1 MKEHFKKKFHVTEE
15 GAQGLV
21 RAVWASFIV
30 NVIAMFPVMILMLL
44 GQQILE
50 GTFHSQT
57 LYFAIS
63 LGICVILFIALLVEY
78 ERMYNATYKESA
90 NLRENLGKT
99 LAKLPLAFFSKRNL
113 SDLAQS
119 IMSDVEAIE
128 HAMSHAIPK
137 IYGLYLFIPIL
148 GVMLLVGNVKLGLAV
163 ILPMTLRLLIL
174 VAFKG
179 EGIKRNKKFYDQLRA
194 NAEDFQEAIEL
205 HQEIRS
211 YHLTDDVQKDLY
223 TKMDE
228 SEKIQMKTEGLA
240 VGIMALSNLFSFISL
255 GIVLYVGVDLLA
267 KGEVSLLYV
276 VGYVLA
282 AMKLKDLIDL
292 SSETALE
299 IRHITPRVENIAS
312 IQDAPLQKG
321 KDVDLRRVSI
331 DVENVHFGYGE
342 KNVLDGVNFT
352 ARQGDVTALVGPSG
366 CGKSTLL
373 RCINALEPIQGGTIK
388 LQGMDI
394 RKGSKNIT
402 TLRQKI
408 GMVFQSY
415 ELFPH
420 LTVLDNITLAPVK
433 VQKRDKAEAQKEAM
447 ELLARVGL
455 ADKAKSYPRQL
466 SGGQKQRVAIVRAL
480 CMHPEILLF
489 DEVTAALDP
498 EMVRE
503 VLDVMLD
510 LAKQGKTMLIVTHE
524 MQFAKAVADKV
535 IFIDQ
540 GKIVEEAAPD
550 KFFEHPE
557 TERAKQFL
565 NVFTFEH
572 VEHHTKQA

>member
-1 MKEHFKKKFHVTEE
+1 MIGGLTMKEHFKKKFHVTEE

-148 GVMLLVGNVKLGLAV
+148 GVMLLKGNVKLGLAV

-179 EGIKRNKKFYDQLRA
+179 EGIKSNKKFFDQLRA

-331 DVENVHFGYGE
+331 DVEDVHFGYGE

-373 RCINALEPIQGGTIK
+373 KLMSRLYDYDSGAIRIDNYDIQNVSTDSLFKKTSI
-388 LQGMDI
+388 
-394 RKGSKNIT
+394 
-402 TLRQKI
+402 
-408 GMVFQSY
+408 VFQDVM
-415 ELFPH
+415 LFN
-420 LTVLDNITLAPVK
+420 TSVMENIRIGRLDATDEEV
-433 VQKRDKAEAQKEAM
+433 KEA
-447 ELLARVGL
+447 ARMANCMDFIDEMPEGFHT
-455 ADKAKSYPRQL
+455 AIGENGQEL
-466 SGGQKQRVAIVRAL
+466 SGGQRQRLSIARAFL
-480 CMHPEILLF
+480 KDAPILILDEI
-489 DEVTAALDP
+489 TSS
-498 EMVRE
+498 
-503 VLDVMLD
+503 LDVENERIIQQSLNH
-510 LAKQGKTMLIVTHE
+510 LIQNKTVVIISHRLKSVE
-524 MQFAKAVADKV
+524 KADKIV
-535 IFIDQ
+535 VLNK
-540 GKIVEEAAPD
+540 GKVEGEGRHDELLKISPTYRNLMEKSEMAEA
-550 KFFEHPE
+550 F
-557 TERAKQFL
+557 
-565 NVFTFEH
+565 VY
-572 VEHHTKQA
+572 

>member
-57 LYFAIS
+57 LYFALS

-148 GVMLLVGNVKLGLAV
+148 GVMLLIGNVKLGLAV

-179 EGIKRNKKFYDQLRA
+179 EGIKSNKKFFDKLRA

-240 VGIMALSNLFSFISL
+240 IVVMALSNLFSFISL
-255 GIVLYVGVDLLA
+255 GIVLYVGVGLLA

-331 DVENVHFGYGE
+331 NVEDVHFGYGE

-373 RCINALEPIQGGTIK
+373 KLMSRLYDYDSGAIRIDNYDIQNVSTDSLFKKTSI
-388 LQGMDI
+388 
-394 RKGSKNIT
+394 
-402 TLRQKI
+402 
-408 GMVFQSY
+408 VFQDVM
-415 ELFPH
+415 LFN
-420 LTVLDNITLAPVK
+420 TSVMENIRIGRLDATDEEV
-433 VQKRDKAEAQKEAM
+433 KEA
-447 ELLARVGL
+447 ARMANCMDFIDEMPEGFHT
-455 ADKAKSYPRQL
+455 AIGENGQEL
-466 SGGQKQRVAIVRAL
+466 SGGQRQRLSIARAFL
-480 CMHPEILLF
+480 KDAPILILDEI
-489 DEVTAALDP
+489 TSS
-498 EMVRE
+498 
-503 VLDVMLD
+503 LDVENERIIQQSLNH
-510 LAKQGKTMLIVTHE
+510 LIQNKTVVIISHRLKSVE
-524 MQFAKAVADKV
+524 KADKIV
-535 IFIDQ
+535 VLNK
-540 GKIVEEAAPD
+540 GKVEGEGRHDELMKTSPTYRNLIEKSEMAEA
-550 KFFEHPE
+550 F
-557 TERAKQFL
+557 
-565 NVFTFEH
+565 VY
-572 VEHHTKQA
+572 

>member
-1 MKEHFKKKFHVTEE
+1 MMKEHFKKKFHVTEE

-50 GTFHSQT
+50 GTFHSKT
-57 LYFAIS
+57 LYFALS

-148 GVMLLVGNVKLGLAV
+148 GIMLLVGNVKLGLAV

-179 EGIKRNKKFYDQLRA
+179 EGIKRNKKFFDQLRA

-211 YHLTDDVQKDLY
+211 YHLTDEVQKDLDE
-223 TKMDE
+223 KMDE

-240 VGIMALSNLFSFISL
+240 IGIVALSNLFSFISL
-255 GIVLYVGVDLLA
+255 GIVLYVGVGLLA

-312 IQDAPLQKG
+312 IQHAPLQKG
-321 KDVDLRRVSI
+321 KDVELRQVSI
-331 DVENVHFGYGE
+331 DVEDVHFGYGDN
-342 KNVLDGVNFT
+342 KVLDGVNFT

-373 RCINALEPIQGGTIK
+373 KLMSRLYDYDSGAIRIDDYDIQNVSTDSLFKKTSI
-388 LQGMDI
+388 
-394 RKGSKNIT
+394 
-402 TLRQKI
+402 
-408 GMVFQSY
+408 VFQDVM
-415 ELFPH
+415 LFN
-420 LTVLDNITLAPVK
+420 TSVMENIRIGRLDATDEEV
-433 VQKRDKAEAQKEAM
+433 KEA
-447 ELLARVGL
+447 ARMANCMDFIDEMPEGFDT
-455 ADKAKSYPRQL
+455 AIGENGQEL
-466 SGGQKQRVAIVRAL
+466 SGGQRQRLSIARAFL
-480 CMHPEILLF
+480 KDAPILILDEI
-489 DEVTAALDP
+489 TSS
-498 EMVRE
+498 
-503 VLDVMLD
+503 LDVENERIIQQSLNH
-510 LAKQGKTMLIVTHE
+510 LIQNKTVVIISHRLKSVE
-524 MQFAKAVADKV
+524 KADKIV
-535 IFIDQ
+535 VLNK
-540 GKIVEEAAPD
+540 GKVEGEGRHDELMKTSPTYRNLIEKSEMAEA
-550 KFFEHPE
+550 F
-557 TERAKQFL
+557 
-565 NVFTFEH
+565 VY
-572 VEHHTKQA
+572 

>member
-57 LYFAIS
+57 LYFALS

-148 GVMLLVGNVKLGLAV
+148 GVMLLIGNIKLGLAV

-179 EGIKRNKKFYDQLRA
+179 EGIKSNKKFFDKLRA

-240 VGIMALSNLFSFISL
+240 IVVMALSNLFSFISL
-255 GIVLYVGVDLLA
+255 GIVLYVGVGLLA

-331 DVENVHFGYGE
+331 DVEDVHFGYGE

-373 RCINALEPIQGGTIK
+373 KLMSRLYDYDSGSIRIDDYDIQNVSTDSLFKKTSI
-388 LQGMDI
+388 
-394 RKGSKNIT
+394 
-402 TLRQKI
+402 
-408 GMVFQSY
+408 VFQDVM
-415 ELFPH
+415 LFN
-420 LTVLDNITLAPVK
+420 TSVMENIRIGRLDATDEEV
-433 VQKRDKAEAQKEAM
+433 KEA
-447 ELLARVGL
+447 ARMANCMDFIDEMPEGFHT
-455 ADKAKSYPRQL
+455 AIGENGQEL
-466 SGGQKQRVAIVRAL
+466 SGGQRQRLSIARAFL
-480 CMHPEILLF
+480 KDAPILILDEI
-489 DEVTAALDP
+489 TSS
-498 EMVRE
+498 
-503 VLDVMLD
+503 LDVENERIIQQSLNH
-510 LAKQGKTMLIVTHE
+510 LIQNKTVVIISHRLKSVE
-524 MQFAKAVADKV
+524 KADKIV
-535 IFIDQ
+535 VLNK
-540 GKIVEEAAPD
+540 GKVEGEGRHDELMKTSPTYRNLIEKSEMAEA
-550 KFFEHPE
+550 F
-557 TERAKQFL
+557 
-565 NVFTFEH
+565 VY
-572 VEHHTKQA
+572 

>member
-179 EGIKRNKKFYDQLRA
+179 EGIKRNKKFFDQLRA

-331 DVENVHFGYGE
+331 DVEDVHFGYGE

-352 ARQGDVTALVGPSG
+352 ARQGEVTALVGPSG

-373 RCINALEPIQGGTIK
+373 KLMSRLYDYDSGAIRIDDYDIQNVSTDSLFKKTSI
-388 LQGMDI
+388 
-394 RKGSKNIT
+394 
-402 TLRQKI
+402 
-408 GMVFQSY
+408 VFQDVM
-415 ELFPH
+415 LFN
-420 LTVLDNITLAPVK
+420 TSVMENIRIGRLDATDEEV
-433 VQKRDKAEAQKEAM
+433 KEA
-447 ELLARVGL
+447 ARMANCMDFIDEMPEGFHT
-455 ADKAKSYPRQL
+455 AIGENGQEL
-466 SGGQKQRVAIVRAL
+466 SGGQRQRLSIARAFL
-480 CMHPEILLF
+480 KDAPILILDEI
-489 DEVTAALDP
+489 TSS
-498 EMVRE
+498 
-503 VLDVMLD
+503 LDVENERIIQQSLNH
-510 LAKQGKTMLIVTHE
+510 LIQNKTVVIISHRLKSVE
-524 MQFAKAVADKV
+524 KADKIV
-535 IFIDQ
+535 VLNK
-540 GKIVEEAAPD
+540 GKVEGEGRHDELLKISPTYRNLMEKSEMAEA
-550 KFFEHPE
+550 F
-557 TERAKQFL
+557 
-565 NVFTFEH
+565 VY
-572 VEHHTKQA
+572 

>member
-15 GAQGLV
+15 GAQGLA

-57 LYFAIS
+57 LYFALS

-119 IMSDVEAIE
+119 IMSDVETIE

-148 GVMLLVGNVKLGLAV
+148 GVMLLAGNVKLGLAV

-179 EGIKRNKKFYDQLRA
+179 EGIKSNKKFFDQLRA

-255 GIVLYVGVDLLA
+255 GIVLYVGVGLLA

-299 IRHITPRVENIAS
+299 IRYITPRVENIAS

-331 DVENVHFGYGE
+331 DVEDVHFGYGDN
-342 KNVLDGVNFT
+342 NVLDGVNFT

-373 RCINALEPIQGGTIK
+373 KLMSRLYDYDSGAIRIDDYDIQNVSTDSLFKKTSI
-388 LQGMDI
+388 
-394 RKGSKNIT
+394 
-402 TLRQKI
+402 
-408 GMVFQSY
+408 VFQDVM
-415 ELFPH
+415 LFN
-420 LTVLDNITLAPVK
+420 TSVMENIRIGRLDATDEEV
-433 VQKRDKAEAQKEAM
+433 KEA
-447 ELLARVGL
+447 ARMANCMDFIDDMPEGFDT
-455 ADKAKSYPRQL
+455 AIGENGQEL
-466 SGGQKQRVAIVRAL
+466 SGGQRQRLSIARAFL
-480 CMHPEILLF
+480 KDAPILILDEI
-489 DEVTAALDP
+489 ASS
-498 EMVRE
+498 
-503 VLDVMLD
+503 LDVENERAIQQSLNH
-510 LAKQGKTMLIVTHE
+510 LIQNKTVVIISHRLKSVE
-524 MQFAKAVADKV
+524 KADKIV
-535 IFIDQ
+535 VLNK
-540 GKIVEEAAPD
+540 GKVEGEGKHDELLKTSPTYRNLIEKSEMAEA
-550 KFFEHPE
+550 F
-557 TERAKQFL
+557 
-565 NVFTFEH
+565 VY
-572 VEHHTKQA
+572 

>member
-15 GAQGLV
+15 GAQGLA

-57 LYFAIS
+57 LYFALS

-119 IMSDVEAIE
+119 IMSDVETIE

-148 GVMLLVGNVKLGLAV
+148 GVMLLAGNVKLGLAV

-179 EGIKRNKKFYDQLRA
+179 EGIKSNKKFFDQLRA

-255 GIVLYVGVDLLA
+255 GIVLYVGVGLLA

-331 DVENVHFGYGE
+331 DVEDVHFGYGE

-373 RCINALEPIQGGTIK
+373 KLMSRLYDYDSGSIRIDDYDIQNVSTDSLFKKTSI
-388 LQGMDI
+388 
-394 RKGSKNIT
+394 
-402 TLRQKI
+402 
-408 GMVFQSY
+408 VFQDVM
-415 ELFPH
+415 LFN
-420 LTVLDNITLAPVK
+420 TSVMENIRIGRLDATDEEV
-433 VQKRDKAEAQKEAM
+433 KEA
-447 ELLARVGL
+447 ARMANCMDFIDEMPEGFHT
-455 ADKAKSYPRQL
+455 AIGENGQEL
-466 SGGQKQRVAIVRAL
+466 SGGQRQRLSIARAFL
-480 CMHPEILLF
+480 KDAPILILDEI
-489 DEVTAALDP
+489 TSS
-498 EMVRE
+498 
-503 VLDVMLD
+503 LDVENERIIQQSLNH
-510 LAKQGKTMLIVTHE
+510 LIQNKTVVIISHRLKSVE
-524 MQFAKAVADKV
+524 KADKIV
-535 IFIDQ
+535 VLNK
-540 GKIVEEAAPD
+540 GKVEGEGRHDELMKTSPTYRNLMEKSEMAEA
-550 KFFEHPE
+550 F
-557 TERAKQFL
+557 
-565 NVFTFEH
+565 VY
-572 VEHHTKQA
+572 

>member
-119 IMSDVEAIE
+119 IMSDVDAIE

-179 EGIKRNKKFYDQLRA
+179 EGIKRNKKFFDQLRA

-228 SEKIQMKTEGLA
+228 SEKIQMKTEGVVISVL
-240 VGIMALSNLFSFISL
+240 ALSNLFSFISL
-255 GIVLYVGVDLLA
+255 GIVLYVGVGLLA

-299 IRHITPRVENIAS
+299 IRYITPRVGNIAS

-331 DVENVHFGYGE
+331 DVEDVHFGYGE

-373 RCINALEPIQGGTIK
+373 KLMSRLYDYDSGAIRIDDYDIQNVSTDSLFKKTSI
-388 LQGMDI
+388 
-394 RKGSKNIT
+394 
-402 TLRQKI
+402 
-408 GMVFQSY
+408 VFQDVM
-415 ELFPH
+415 LFN
-420 LTVLDNITLAPVK
+420 TSVMENIRIGRLDATDEEV
-433 VQKRDKAEAQKEAM
+433 KEA
-447 ELLARVGL
+447 ARMANCMDFIDEMPEGFHT
-455 ADKAKSYPRQL
+455 AIGENGQEL
-466 SGGQKQRVAIVRAL
+466 SGGQRQRLSIARAFL
-480 CMHPEILLF
+480 KDAPILILDEISSS
-489 DEVTAALDP
+489 
-498 EMVRE
+498 
-503 VLDVMLD
+503 LDVENERIIQQSLNH
-510 LAKQGKTMLIVTHE
+510 LIQNKTVVIISHRLKSVE
-524 MQFAKAVADKV
+524 KADKIV
-535 IFIDQ
+535 VLNK
-540 GKIVEEAAPD
+540 GKVEGEGKHDELLKTSPTYRNLMEKSEMAEA
-550 KFFEHPE
+550 F
-557 TERAKQFL
+557 
-565 NVFTFEH
+565 VY
-572 VEHHTKQA
+572 

>member
-148 GVMLLVGNVKLGLAV
+148 GIMLLVGNVNLGLAV

-179 EGIKRNKKFYDQLRA
+179 EGIKRNKKFFDQLRA

-255 GIVLYVGVDLLA
+255 GIVLYVGVGLLA

-292 SSETALE
+292 SNETALE
-299 IRHITPRVENIAS
+299 IRYITPRVENIAS
-312 IQDAPLQKG
+312 IQHAPLQKG

-331 DVENVHFGYGE
+331 DVEDVHFGYGE
-342 KNVLDGVNFT
+342 KNVLNGVNFT

-373 RCINALEPIQGGTIK
+373 KLMSRLYDYDSGAIRIDNYDIQNVSTDSLFKKTSI
-388 LQGMDI
+388 
-394 RKGSKNIT
+394 
-402 TLRQKI
+402 
-408 GMVFQSY
+408 VFQDVM
-415 ELFPH
+415 LFN
-420 LTVLDNITLAPVK
+420 TSVMENIRIGRLDATDEEV
-433 VQKRDKAEAQKEAM
+433 KEA
-447 ELLARVGL
+447 ARMANCMDFIDEMPEGFHT
-455 ADKAKSYPRQL
+455 AIGENGQEL
-466 SGGQKQRVAIVRAL
+466 SGGQRQRLSIARAFL
-480 CMHPEILLF
+480 KDAPILILDEI
-489 DEVTAALDP
+489 TSS
-498 EMVRE
+498 
-503 VLDVMLD
+503 LDVENERIIQQSLNH
-510 LAKQGKTMLIVTHE
+510 LIQNKTVVIISHRLKSVE
-524 MQFAKAVADKV
+524 KADKIV
-535 IFIDQ
+535 VLNK
-540 GKIVEEAAPD
+540 GKVEGEGRHDELLKTSPTYRNLMEKSEMAEA
-550 KFFEHPE
+550 F
-557 TERAKQFL
+557 
-565 NVFTFEH
+565 VY
-572 VEHHTKQA
+572 

>member
-15 GAQGLV
+15 GARGLV

-119 IMSDVEAIE
+119 IMSDVETIE

-179 EGIKRNKKFYDQLRA
+179 EGIKSNKKFFDQLRA

-267 KGEVSLLYV
+267 KGGVSLLYV

-292 SSETALE
+292 SSEAALE

-331 DVENVHFGYGE
+331 DVEDVTFGYGE

-373 RCINALEPIQGGTIK
+373 KLMSRLYDYDSGAIRIDDYDIQNVSTDSLFKKTSI
-388 LQGMDI
+388 
-394 RKGSKNIT
+394 
-402 TLRQKI
+402 
-408 GMVFQSY
+408 VFQDVM
-415 ELFPH
+415 LFN
-420 LTVLDNITLAPVK
+420 TSVMENIRIGRLDATDEEV
-433 VQKRDKAEAQKEAM
+433 KEA
-447 ELLARVGL
+447 ARMANCMDFIDDMPEGFDT
-455 ADKAKSYPRQL
+455 AIGENGQEL
-466 SGGQKQRVAIVRAL
+466 SGGQRQRLSIARAFL
-480 CMHPEILLF
+480 KDAPILILDEI
-489 DEVTAALDP
+489 TSS
-498 EMVRE
+498 
-503 VLDVMLD
+503 LDVENERIIQQSLNH
-510 LAKQGKTMLIVTHE
+510 LIQNKTVVIISHRLKSVE
-524 MQFAKAVADKV
+524 KADKIV
-535 IFIDQ
+535 VLNK
-540 GKIVEEAAPD
+540 GKVEGEGRHDELMKTSPTYRNLMEKSEMAEA
-550 KFFEHPE
+550 F
-557 TERAKQFL
+557 
-565 NVFTFEH
+565 VY
-572 VEHHTKQA
+572 

>member
-119 IMSDVEAIE
+119 IMSDVDAIE

-148 GVMLLVGNVKLGLAV
+148 GIMLLVGNVNLGLAV

-179 EGIKRNKKFYDQLRA
+179 EGIKRNKKFFDQLRA

-228 SEKIQMKTEGLA
+228 SEKIQMKTEGLGM
-240 VGIMALSNLFSFISL
+240 GIMALSNLFSFISL
-255 GIVLYVGVDLLA
+255 GIVLYVGVGLLA

-299 IRHITPRVENIAS
+299 IRHITPRVGNIAS

-331 DVENVHFGYGE
+331 DVEDVHFGYGE

-373 RCINALEPIQGGTIK
+373 KLMSRLYDYDSGAIRIDDYDIQNVSTDSLFKKTSI
-388 LQGMDI
+388 
-394 RKGSKNIT
+394 
-402 TLRQKI
+402 
-408 GMVFQSY
+408 VFQDVM
-415 ELFPH
+415 LFN
-420 LTVLDNITLAPVK
+420 TSVMENIRIGRLDATDEEV
-433 VQKRDKAEAQKEAM
+433 KEA
-447 ELLARVGL
+447 ARMANCMDFIDEMPEGFHT
-455 ADKAKSYPRQL
+455 AIGENGQEL
-466 SGGQKQRVAIVRAL
+466 SGGQRQRLSIARAFL
-480 CMHPEILLF
+480 KDAPILILDEI
-489 DEVTAALDP
+489 ASS
-498 EMVRE
+498 
-503 VLDVMLD
+503 LDVENERIIQQSLNH
-510 LAKQGKTMLIVTHE
+510 LIQNKTVVIISHRLKSVE
-524 MQFAKAVADKV
+524 KADKIV
-535 IFIDQ
+535 VLNK
-540 GKIVEEAAPD
+540 GKVEGEGKHDELLKTSPTYRNLMEKSEMAEA
-550 KFFEHPE
+550 F
-557 TERAKQFL
+557 
-565 NVFTFEH
+565 VY
-572 VEHHTKQA
+572 

>member
-50 GTFHSQT
+50 DTFHSQT
-57 LYFAIS
+57 LYFALS

-148 GVMLLVGNVKLGLAV
+148 GVMLLIGNVKLGLAV

-179 EGIKRNKKFYDQLRA
+179 EGIKSNKKFFDQLRA
-194 NAEDFQEAIEL
+194 NTEDFQEAIEL

-240 VGIMALSNLFSFISL
+240 IVVMALSNLFSFISL
-255 GIVLYVGVDLLA
+255 GIVLYVGVGLLA

-331 DVENVHFGYGE
+331 DVEDVHFGYGE
-342 KNVLDGVNFT
+342 KNVLEGVNFT

-373 RCINALEPIQGGTIK
+373 KLMSRLYDYDSGAIRIGDYDIQNVSTDSLFKKTSI
-388 LQGMDI
+388 
-394 RKGSKNIT
+394 
-402 TLRQKI
+402 
-408 GMVFQSY
+408 VFQDVM
-415 ELFPH
+415 LFN
-420 LTVLDNITLAPVK
+420 TSVMENIRIGRLDATDEEV
-433 VQKRDKAEAQKEAM
+433 KEA
-447 ELLARVGL
+447 ARMANCMDFIDEMPEGFHT
-455 ADKAKSYPRQL
+455 AIGENGQEL
-466 SGGQKQRVAIVRAL
+466 SGGQRQRLSIARAFL
-480 CMHPEILLF
+480 KDAPILILDEI
-489 DEVTAALDP
+489 TSS
-498 EMVRE
+498 
-503 VLDVMLD
+503 LDVENERIIQQSLNN
-510 LAKQGKTMLIVTHE
+510 LIQNKTVVIISHRLKSVE
-524 MQFAKAVADKV
+524 KADKIV
-535 IFIDQ
+535 VLNK
-540 GKIVEEAAPD
+540 GKVEGEGRHDELLKTSPTYRNLIEKSEMAEA
-550 KFFEHPE
+550 F
-557 TERAKQFL
+557 
-565 NVFTFEH
+565 VY
-572 VEHHTKQA
+572 

>member
-50 GTFHSQT
+50 GTFYSQT
-57 LYFAIS
+57 LYFALS
-63 LGICVILFIALLVEY
+63 LGICVILFVALLVEY

-179 EGIKRNKKFYDQLRA
+179 EGIKRNKKFFDQLRA

-255 GIVLYVGVDLLA
+255 GIVLYIGVGLLA

-292 SSETALE
+292 SSEAALE

-331 DVENVHFGYGE
+331 DVEDVRFGYGE

-373 RCINALEPIQGGTIK
+373 KLMSRLYDYDSGAIRIDDYDIQNVSTDSLFKKTSI
-388 LQGMDI
+388 
-394 RKGSKNIT
+394 
-402 TLRQKI
+402 
-408 GMVFQSY
+408 VFQDVM
-415 ELFPH
+415 LFN
-420 LTVLDNITLAPVK
+420 TSVMENIRIGRLDATDEEV
-433 VQKRDKAEAQKEAM
+433 KEA
-447 ELLARVGL
+447 ARMANCMDFIDEMPEGFHT
-455 ADKAKSYPRQL
+455 AIGENGQEL
-466 SGGQKQRVAIVRAL
+466 SGGQRQRLSIARAFL
-480 CMHPEILLF
+480 KDAPILILDEI
-489 DEVTAALDP
+489 TSS
-498 EMVRE
+498 
-503 VLDVMLD
+503 LDVENERIIQQSLNH
-510 LAKQGKTMLIVTHE
+510 LIQNKTVVIISHRLKSVE
-524 MQFAKAVADKV
+524 KADKIV
-535 IFIDQ
+535 VLNK
-540 GKIVEEAAPD
+540 GKVEGEGRHDELLKTSPTYRNLMEKSEMAEA
-550 KFFEHPE
+550 F
-557 TERAKQFL
+557 
-565 NVFTFEH
+565 VY
-572 VEHHTKQA
+572 

>member
-30 NVIAMFPVMILMLL
+30 NVISMFPVMILMLL

-179 EGIKRNKKFYDQLRA
+179 EGIKRNKKFFDQLRA

-255 GIVLYVGVDLLA
+255 GIVLYVGVGLLA

-292 SSETALE
+292 SSEAALE

-331 DVENVHFGYGE
+331 DVEDVHFGYGE

-373 RCINALEPIQGGTIK
+373 KLMSRLYDYDSGAIRIDNYDIQNVSTDSLFKKTSI
-388 LQGMDI
+388 
-394 RKGSKNIT
+394 
-402 TLRQKI
+402 
-408 GMVFQSY
+408 VFQDVM
-415 ELFPH
+415 LFN
-420 LTVLDNITLAPVK
+420 TSVMENIRIGRLDATDEEV
-433 VQKRDKAEAQKEAM
+433 KEA
-447 ELLARVGL
+447 ARMANCMDFIDEMPEGFNT
-455 ADKAKSYPRQL
+455 AIGENGQEL
-466 SGGQKQRVAIVRAL
+466 SGGQRQRLSIARAFL
-480 CMHPEILLF
+480 KDAPILILDEI
-489 DEVTAALDP
+489 TSS
-498 EMVRE
+498 
-503 VLDVMLD
+503 LDVENERIIQQSLNH
-510 LAKQGKTMLIVTHE
+510 LIQNKTVVIISHRLKSVE
-524 MQFAKAVADKV
+524 KADKIV
-535 IFIDQ
+535 VLNK
-540 GKIVEEAAPD
+540 GKVEGEGKHDELLKTSPTYRNLMEKSEMAEA
-550 KFFEHPE
+550 F
-557 TERAKQFL
+557 
-565 NVFTFEH
+565 VY
-572 VEHHTKQA
+572 

>member
-57 LYFAIS
+57 LYFALS

-148 GVMLLVGNVKLGLAV
+148 GIMLLVGNVKLGLAV

-179 EGIKRNKKFYDQLRA
+179 EGIKRNKKFFDQLRA

-331 DVENVHFGYGE
+331 GVEDVHFGYGE

-373 RCINALEPIQGGTIK
+373 KLMSRLYDYDSGAIRIDDYDIQNVSTDSLFKKTSI
-388 LQGMDI
+388 
-394 RKGSKNIT
+394 
-402 TLRQKI
+402 
-408 GMVFQSY
+408 VFQDVM
-415 ELFPH
+415 LFN
-420 LTVLDNITLAPVK
+420 TSVMENIRIGRLDATDEEV
-433 VQKRDKAEAQKEAM
+433 KEA
-447 ELLARVGL
+447 ARMANCMDFIDEMPEGFHT
-455 ADKAKSYPRQL
+455 AIGENGQEL
-466 SGGQKQRVAIVRAL
+466 SGGQRQRLSIARAFL
-480 CMHPEILLF
+480 KDAPILILDEI
-489 DEVTAALDP
+489 TSS
-498 EMVRE
+498 
-503 VLDVMLD
+503 LDVENERIIQQSLNH
-510 LAKQGKTMLIVTHE
+510 LIQNKTVVIISHRLKSVE
-524 MQFAKAVADKV
+524 KADKIV
-535 IFIDQ
+535 VLNK
-540 GKIVEEAAPD
+540 GKVEGEGRHDELLKTSPTYRNLMEKSEMAEA
-550 KFFEHPE
+550 F
-557 TERAKQFL
+557 
-565 NVFTFEH
+565 VY
-572 VEHHTKQA
+572 

>member
-57 LYFAIS
+57 LYFALS

-119 IMSDVEAIE
+119 IMSDVDTLE

-148 GVMLLVGNVKLGLAV
+148 GIMLLAGNVKLGLAV

-179 EGIKRNKKFYDQLRA
+179 EGIKSNKKFFDQLRA

-211 YHLTDDVQKDLY
+211 YHLTDDVQKDLDE
-223 TKMDE
+223 KMDE
-228 SEKIQMKTEGLA
+228 SEKIQMKTEGLTI
-240 VGIMALSNLFSFISL
+240 VVMALSNLFSFISL
-255 GIVLYVGVDLLA
+255 GIVLYVGVGLLA

-299 IRHITPRVENIAS
+299 IRYITPRVENIAS

-331 DVENVHFGYGE
+331 DVEDVHFGYGDN
-342 KNVLDGVNFT
+342 NVLDGVNFT

-373 RCINALEPIQGGTIK
+373 KLMSRLYDYDSGAIRIDDYDIQNVSTDSLFKKTSI
-388 LQGMDI
+388 
-394 RKGSKNIT
+394 
-402 TLRQKI
+402 
-408 GMVFQSY
+408 VFQDVM
-415 ELFPH
+415 LFN
-420 LTVLDNITLAPVK
+420 TSVMENIRIGRLDATDEEV
-433 VQKRDKAEAQKEAM
+433 KEA
-447 ELLARVGL
+447 ARMANCMDFIDEMPEGFHT
-455 ADKAKSYPRQL
+455 AIGENGQEL
-466 SGGQKQRVAIVRAL
+466 SGGQRQRLSIARAFL
-480 CMHPEILLF
+480 KDAPILILDEI
-489 DEVTAALDP
+489 TSS
-498 EMVRE
+498 
-503 VLDVMLD
+503 LDVENERIIQQSLNH
-510 LAKQGKTMLIVTHE
+510 LIQNKTVVIISHRLKSVE
-524 MQFAKAVADKV
+524 KADKIV
-535 IFIDQ
+535 VLNK
-540 GKIVEEAAPD
+540 GKVEGEGRHDELLKISPTYRNLMEKSEMAEA
-550 KFFEHPE
+550 F
-557 TERAKQFL
+557 
-565 NVFTFEH
+565 VY
-572 VEHHTKQA
+572 

>member
-21 RAVWASFIV
+21 RAMWASFIV

-179 EGIKRNKKFYDQLRA
+179 EGIKRNQKFFDQLRA

-299 IRHITPRVENIAS
+299 IRHITPRVENIVS

-321 KDVDLRRVSI
+321 KDVNLRRVSI
-331 DVENVHFGYGE
+331 DVEDVHFGYGE

-373 RCINALEPIQGGTIK
+373 KLMSRLYDYDSGAIRIDDYDIQNVSTDSLFKKTSI
-388 LQGMDI
+388 
-394 RKGSKNIT
+394 
-402 TLRQKI
+402 
-408 GMVFQSY
+408 VFQDVM
-415 ELFPH
+415 LFN
-420 LTVLDNITLAPVK
+420 TSVMENIRIGRLDATDEEV
-433 VQKRDKAEAQKEAM
+433 KEA
-447 ELLARVGL
+447 ARMANCMDFIDEMPEGFHT
-455 ADKAKSYPRQL
+455 AIGENGQEL
-466 SGGQKQRVAIVRAL
+466 SGGQRQRLSIARAFL
-480 CMHPEILLF
+480 KDAPILILDEI
-489 DEVTAALDP
+489 TSS
-498 EMVRE
+498 
-503 VLDVMLD
+503 LDVENERIIQQSLNH
-510 LAKQGKTMLIVTHE
+510 LIQNKTVVIISHRLKSVE
-524 MQFAKAVADKV
+524 KADKIV
-535 IFIDQ
+535 VLNK
-540 GKIVEEAAPD
+540 GKVEGEGRHDELLKISPTYRNLMEKSEMAEA
-550 KFFEHPE
+550 F
-557 TERAKQFL
+557 
-565 NVFTFEH
+565 VY
-572 VEHHTKQA
+572 

>member
-57 LYFAIS
+57 LYFALS

-148 GVMLLVGNVKLGLAV
+148 GVMLLEGNVKLGLAV

-179 EGIKRNKKFYDQLRA
+179 EGIKSNKKFYDQLRA

-331 DVENVHFGYGE
+331 DVEDVHFGYGE

-373 RCINALEPIQGGTIK
+373 KLMSRLYDYDSGAIRIDDYDIQNVSTDSLFKKTSI
-388 LQGMDI
+388 
-394 RKGSKNIT
+394 
-402 TLRQKI
+402 
-408 GMVFQSY
+408 VFQDVM
-415 ELFPH
+415 LFN
-420 LTVLDNITLAPVK
+420 TSVMENIRIGRLDATDEEVK
-433 VQKRDKAEAQKEAM
+433 DA
-447 ELLARVGL
+447 ARMANCMDFIDEMPEGFHT
-455 ADKAKSYPRQL
+455 AIGENGQEL
-466 SGGQKQRVAIVRAL
+466 SGGQRQRLSIARAFL
-480 CMHPEILLF
+480 KDAPILILDEI
-489 DEVTAALDP
+489 TSS
-498 EMVRE
+498 
-503 VLDVMLD
+503 LDVENERIIQQSLNH
-510 LAKQGKTMLIVTHE
+510 LIQNKTVVIISHRLKSVE
-524 MQFAKAVADKV
+524 KADKIV
-535 IFIDQ
+535 VLNK
-540 GKIVEEAAPD
+540 GKVEGEGRHDELLKTSPTYRNLMEKSEMAEA
-550 KFFEHPE
+550 F
-557 TERAKQFL
+557 
-565 NVFTFEH
+565 VY
-572 VEHHTKQA
+572 

>member
-57 LYFAIS
+57 LYFALS

-179 EGIKRNKKFYDQLRA
+179 EGIKSNKKFYDQLRA

-255 GIVLYVGVDLLA
+255 GLVLYVGVGLLA

-282 AMKLKDLIDL
+282 AMKLKELIDL
-292 SSETALE
+292 SSEAALE

-331 DVENVHFGYGE
+331 DVEDVHFGYGE

-373 RCINALEPIQGGTIK
+373 KLMSRLYDYDSGAIRIDNYDIQNVSTDSLFKKTSI
-388 LQGMDI
+388 
-394 RKGSKNIT
+394 
-402 TLRQKI
+402 
-408 GMVFQSY
+408 VFQDVM
-415 ELFPH
+415 LFN
-420 LTVLDNITLAPVK
+420 TSVMENIRIGRLDATDEEVK
-433 VQKRDKAEAQKEAM
+433 DA
-447 ELLARVGL
+447 ARMANCMDFIDEMPEGFHT
-455 ADKAKSYPRQL
+455 AIGENGQEL
-466 SGGQKQRVAIVRAL
+466 SGGQRQRLSIARAFL
-480 CMHPEILLF
+480 KDAPILILDEI
-489 DEVTAALDP
+489 TSS
-498 EMVRE
+498 
-503 VLDVMLD
+503 LDVENERIIQQSLNH
-510 LAKQGKTMLIVTHE
+510 LIQNKTVVIISHRLKSVE
-524 MQFAKAVADKV
+524 KADKIV
-535 IFIDQ
+535 VLNK
-540 GKIVEEAAPD
+540 GKVEGEGRHDELLKISPTYRNLIEKSEMAEA
-550 KFFEHPE
+550 F
-557 TERAKQFL
+557 
-565 NVFTFEH
+565 VY
-572 VEHHTKQA
+572 

>member
-50 GTFHSQT
+50 GIFHSQT

-148 GVMLLVGNVKLGLAV
+148 GVMLLEGNVKLGLAV

-179 EGIKRNKKFYDQLRA
+179 EGIKSNKKFYDQLRA

-331 DVENVHFGYGE
+331 GVEDVHFGYGE

-373 RCINALEPIQGGTIK
+373 KLMSRLYDYDSGAIRIDDYDIQNVSTDSLFKKTSI
-388 LQGMDI
+388 
-394 RKGSKNIT
+394 
-402 TLRQKI
+402 
-408 GMVFQSY
+408 VFQDVM
-415 ELFPH
+415 LFN
-420 LTVLDNITLAPVK
+420 TSVMENIRIGRLDATDEEV
-433 VQKRDKAEAQKEAM
+433 KEA
-447 ELLARVGL
+447 ARMANCMDFIDEMPEGFHT
-455 ADKAKSYPRQL
+455 AIGENGQEL
-466 SGGQKQRVAIVRAL
+466 SGGQRQRLSIARAFL
-480 CMHPEILLF
+480 KDAPILILDEI
-489 DEVTAALDP
+489 TSS
-498 EMVRE
+498 
-503 VLDVMLD
+503 LDVENERIIQQSLNH
-510 LAKQGKTMLIVTHE
+510 LIQNKTVLIISHRLKSVE
-524 MQFAKAVADKV
+524 KADKIV
-535 IFIDQ
+535 VLNK
-540 GKIVEEAAPD
+540 GKVEGEGRHDELLKISPTYRNLMEKSEMAEA
-550 KFFEHPE
+550 F
-557 TERAKQFL
+557 
-565 NVFTFEH
+565 VY
-572 VEHHTKQA
+572 

>member
-50 GTFHSQT
+50 GIFHSQT

-148 GVMLLVGNVKLGLAV
+148 GVMLLEGNVKLGLAV

-179 EGIKRNKKFYDQLRA
+179 EGIKSNKKFYDQLRA

-331 DVENVHFGYGE
+331 GVEDVHFGYGE

-373 RCINALEPIQGGTIK
+373 KLMSRLYDYDSGAIRIDDYDIQNVSTDSLFKKTSI
-388 LQGMDI
+388 
-394 RKGSKNIT
+394 
-402 TLRQKI
+402 
-408 GMVFQSY
+408 VFQDVM
-415 ELFPH
+415 LFN
-420 LTVLDNITLAPVK
+420 TSVMENIRIGRLDATDEEV
-433 VQKRDKAEAQKEAM
+433 KEA
-447 ELLARVGL
+447 ARMANCMDFIDEMPEGFHT
-455 ADKAKSYPRQL
+455 AIGENGQEL
-466 SGGQKQRVAIVRAL
+466 SGGQRQRLSIARAFL
-480 CMHPEILLF
+480 KDAPILILDEI
-489 DEVTAALDP
+489 TSS
-498 EMVRE
+498 
-503 VLDVMLD
+503 LDVENERIIQQSLNH
-510 LAKQGKTMLIVTHE
+510 LIQNKTVVIISHRLKSVE
-524 MQFAKAVADKV
+524 KADKIV
-535 IFIDQ
+535 VLNK
-540 GKIVEEAAPD
+540 GKVEGEGRHDELLKISPTYRNLMEKSEMAEA
-550 KFFEHPE
+550 F
-557 TERAKQFL
+557 
-565 NVFTFEH
+565 VY
-572 VEHHTKQA
+572 

>member
-15 GAQGLV
+15 GAQGLA

-57 LYFAIS
+57 LYFALS

-179 EGIKRNKKFYDQLRA
+179 EGIKRNKKFFDQLRA

-255 GIVLYVGVDLLA
+255 GIVLYVGVGLLA

-331 DVENVHFGYGE
+331 NVEDVHFGYGE

-373 RCINALEPIQGGTIK
+373 KLMSRLYDYDSGSIRIDDYDIQNVSTDSLFKKTSI
-388 LQGMDI
+388 
-394 RKGSKNIT
+394 
-402 TLRQKI
+402 
-408 GMVFQSY
+408 VFQDVM
-415 ELFPH
+415 LFN
-420 LTVLDNITLAPVK
+420 TSVMENIRIGRLDATDEEV
-433 VQKRDKAEAQKEAM
+433 KEA
-447 ELLARVGL
+447 ARMANCMDFIDEMPEGFHT
-455 ADKAKSYPRQL
+455 AIGENGQEL
-466 SGGQKQRVAIVRAL
+466 SGGQRQRLSIARAFL
-480 CMHPEILLF
+480 KDAPILILDEI
-489 DEVTAALDP
+489 TSS
-498 EMVRE
+498 
-503 VLDVMLD
+503 LDVENERIIQQSLNH
-510 LAKQGKTMLIVTHE
+510 LIQNKTVVIISHRLKSVE
-524 MQFAKAVADKV
+524 KADKIV
-535 IFIDQ
+535 VLNK
-540 GKIVEEAAPD
+540 GKVEGEGRHDELMKTSPTYRNLIEKSEMAEA
-550 KFFEHPE
+550 F
-557 TERAKQFL
+557 
-565 NVFTFEH
+565 VY
-572 VEHHTKQA
+572 

>member
-1 MKEHFKKKFHVTEE
+1 MKEHFKKKFQVTEE
-15 GAQGLV
+15 GARGLV

-50 GTFHSQT
+50 DTFHSQT
-57 LYFAIS
+57 LYFALS

-119 IMSDVEAIE
+119 IMSDVDAIE

-148 GVMLLVGNVKLGLAV
+148 GIMLLAGNVKLGLAV

-179 EGIKRNKKFYDQLRA
+179 EGIKSNKKFFDQLRA

-240 VGIMALSNLFSFISL
+240 IGIVALSNLFSFISL

-292 SSETALE
+292 SNETALE

-312 IQDAPLQKG
+312 IQHAPLQKG
-321 KDVDLRRVSI
+321 KDVELRQVSI
-331 DVENVHFGYGE
+331 DVEDVHFGYGDN
-342 KNVLDGVNFT
+342 KVLDGVNFT

-373 RCINALEPIQGGTIK
+373 KLMSRLYDYDSGAIRIDDYDIQNVSTDSLFKKTSI
-388 LQGMDI
+388 
-394 RKGSKNIT
+394 
-402 TLRQKI
+402 
-408 GMVFQSY
+408 VFQDVM
-415 ELFPH
+415 LFN
-420 LTVLDNITLAPVK
+420 TSVMENIRIGRLDATDEEV
-433 VQKRDKAEAQKEAM
+433 KEA
-447 ELLARVGL
+447 ARMANCMDFIDDMPEGFDT
-455 ADKAKSYPRQL
+455 AIGENGQEL
-466 SGGQKQRVAIVRAL
+466 SGGQRQRLSIARAFL
-480 CMHPEILLF
+480 KDAPILILDEI
-489 DEVTAALDP
+489 TSS
-498 EMVRE
+498 
-503 VLDVMLD
+503 LDVENERAIQQSLN
-510 LAKQGKTMLIVTHE
+510 LLIQNKTVVIISHRLKSVE
-524 MQFAKAVADKV
+524 KADKIV
-535 IFIDQ
+535 VLNK
-540 GKIVEEAAPD
+540 GKVEGEGRHDELMKTSPTYRNLIEKSEMAEA
-550 KFFEHPE
+550 F
-557 TERAKQFL
+557 
-565 NVFTFEH
+565 VY
-572 VEHHTKQA
+572 

>member
-119 IMSDVEAIE
+119 IMSDVETIE

-148 GVMLLVGNVKLGLAV
+148 GVMLLIGNVKLGLAV

-179 EGIKRNKKFYDQLRA
+179 EGIKSNKKFFDQLRA
-194 NAEDFQEAIEL
+194 NTEDFQEAIEL

-240 VGIMALSNLFSFISL
+240 IVVMALSNLFSFISL
-255 GIVLYVGVDLLA
+255 GIVLYVGVGLLA

-331 DVENVHFGYGE
+331 DVEDVHFGYGE
-342 KNVLDGVNFT
+342 KNVLEGVNFT

-373 RCINALEPIQGGTIK
+373 KLMSRLYDYDSGAIRIDDYDIQNVSTDSLFKKTSI
-388 LQGMDI
+388 
-394 RKGSKNIT
+394 
-402 TLRQKI
+402 
-408 GMVFQSY
+408 VFQDVM
-415 ELFPH
+415 LFN
-420 LTVLDNITLAPVK
+420 TSVMENIRIGRLDATDEEV
-433 VQKRDKAEAQKEAM
+433 KEA
-447 ELLARVGL
+447 ARMANCMDFIDEMPEGFHT
-455 ADKAKSYPRQL
+455 AIGENGQEL
-466 SGGQKQRVAIVRAL
+466 SGGQRQRLSIARAFL
-480 CMHPEILLF
+480 KDAPILILDEI
-489 DEVTAALDP
+489 TSS
-498 EMVRE
+498 
-503 VLDVMLD
+503 LDVENERIIQQSLNH
-510 LAKQGKTMLIVTHE
+510 LIQNKTVVIISHRLKSVE
-524 MQFAKAVADKV
+524 KADKIV
-535 IFIDQ
+535 VLNK
-540 GKIVEEAAPD
+540 GKVEGEGRHDDLLKTSPTYRNLIEKSEMAEA
-550 KFFEHPE
+550 F
-557 TERAKQFL
+557 
-565 NVFTFEH
+565 VY
-572 VEHHTKQA
+572 

>member
-119 IMSDVEAIE
+119 IMSDVDAIE

-148 GVMLLVGNVKLGLAV
+148 GVMLLVGNVNLGLAV

-179 EGIKRNKKFYDQLRA
+179 EGIKSNQKFFDQLRA

-228 SEKIQMKTEGLA
+228 SEKIQMKTECVVISVL
-240 VGIMALSNLFSFISL
+240 ALSNLFSFISL
-255 GIVLYVGVDLLA
+255 GIVLYVGVGLLA

-299 IRHITPRVENIAS
+299 IRYITPRVGNIAS

-331 DVENVHFGYGE
+331 DVEDVHFGYGE

-373 RCINALEPIQGGTIK
+373 KLMSRLYDYDSGAIRIDDYDIQNVSTDSLFKKTSI
-388 LQGMDI
+388 
-394 RKGSKNIT
+394 
-402 TLRQKI
+402 
-408 GMVFQSY
+408 VFQDVM
-415 ELFPH
+415 LFN
-420 LTVLDNITLAPVK
+420 TSVMENIRIGRLDATDEEV
-433 VQKRDKAEAQKEAM
+433 KEA
-447 ELLARVGL
+447 ARMANCMDFIDEMPEGFHT
-455 ADKAKSYPRQL
+455 AIGENGQEL
-466 SGGQKQRVAIVRAL
+466 SGGQRQRLSIARAFL
-480 CMHPEILLF
+480 KDAPILILDEI
-489 DEVTAALDP
+489 ASS
-498 EMVRE
+498 
-503 VLDVMLD
+503 LDVENERIIQQSLNH
-510 LAKQGKTMLIVTHE
+510 LIQNKTVVIISHRLKSVE
-524 MQFAKAVADKV
+524 KADKIV
-535 IFIDQ
+535 VLNK
-540 GKIVEEAAPD
+540 GKVEGEGKHDELLKTSPTYRNLMEKSEMAEA
-550 KFFEHPE
+550 F
-557 TERAKQFL
+557 
-565 NVFTFEH
+565 VY
-572 VEHHTKQA
+572 

>member
-50 GTFHSQT
+50 GTSHSQT

-179 EGIKRNKKFYDQLRA
+179 EGIKSNKKFFDQLRA

-331 DVENVHFGYGE
+331 GVEDVHFGYGE

-373 RCINALEPIQGGTIK
+373 KLMSRLYDYDSGSIRIDDYDIQNVSTDSLFKKTSI
-388 LQGMDI
+388 
-394 RKGSKNIT
+394 
-402 TLRQKI
+402 
-408 GMVFQSY
+408 VFQDVM
-415 ELFPH
+415 LFN
-420 LTVLDNITLAPVK
+420 TSVMENIRIGRLDATDEEV
-433 VQKRDKAEAQKEAM
+433 KEA
-447 ELLARVGL
+447 ARMANCMDFIDEMPEGFHT
-455 ADKAKSYPRQL
+455 AIGENGQEL
-466 SGGQKQRVAIVRAL
+466 SGGQRQRLSIARAFL
-480 CMHPEILLF
+480 KDAPILILDEI
-489 DEVTAALDP
+489 TSS
-498 EMVRE
+498 
-503 VLDVMLD
+503 LDVENERIIQQSLNH
-510 LAKQGKTMLIVTHE
+510 LIQNKTVVIISHRLKSVE
-524 MQFAKAVADKV
+524 KADKIV
-535 IFIDQ
+535 VLNK
-540 GKIVEEAAPD
+540 GKVEGEGRHDELLKTSPTYRNLMEKSEMAEA
-550 KFFEHPE
+550 F
-557 TERAKQFL
+557 
-565 NVFTFEH
+565 VY
-572 VEHHTKQA
+572 

>member
-63 LGICVILFIALLVEY
+63 LGICVILFIALLAEY

-179 EGIKRNKKFYDQLRA
+179 EGIKSNKKFFDQLRA

-211 YHLTDDVQKDLY
+211 YHLTDVVQKDLY

-331 DVENVHFGYGE
+331 DVEDVHFGYGE

-373 RCINALEPIQGGTIK
+373 KLMSRLYDYDSGAIRIDDYDIQNVSTDSLFKKTSI
-388 LQGMDI
+388 
-394 RKGSKNIT
+394 
-402 TLRQKI
+402 
-408 GMVFQSY
+408 VFQDVM
-415 ELFPH
+415 LFN
-420 LTVLDNITLAPVK
+420 TSVMENIRIGRLDATDEEV
-433 VQKRDKAEAQKEAM
+433 KEA
-447 ELLARVGL
+447 ARMANCMDFIDEMPEGFHT
-455 ADKAKSYPRQL
+455 AIGENGQEL
-466 SGGQKQRVAIVRAL
+466 SGGQRQRLSIARAFL
-480 CMHPEILLF
+480 KDAPILILDEI
-489 DEVTAALDP
+489 TSS
-498 EMVRE
+498 
-503 VLDVMLD
+503 LDVENERIIQQSLNH
-510 LAKQGKTMLIVTHE
+510 LIQNKTVVIISHRLKSVE
-524 MQFAKAVADKV
+524 KADKIV
-535 IFIDQ
+535 VLNK
-540 GKIVEEAAPD
+540 GKVEGEGKHDELLKTSPTYRNLMEKSEMAEA
-550 KFFEHPE
+550 F
-557 TERAKQFL
+557 
-565 NVFTFEH
+565 VY
-572 VEHHTKQA
+572 

>member
-15 GAQGLV
+15 GARGLV

-50 GTFHSQT
+50 GTFHSKT
-57 LYFAIS
+57 LYFALS
-63 LGICVILFIALLVEY
+63 LGICVILFITLLVEY

-119 IMSDVEAIE
+119 IMSDVETIE

-179 EGIKRNKKFYDQLRA
+179 EGIKSNKKFFDQLRA

-255 GIVLYVGVDLLA
+255 GIVLYVGVGLLA

-292 SSETALE
+292 SSEAALE

-331 DVENVHFGYGE
+331 DVEDVRFGYGE

-373 RCINALEPIQGGTIK
+373 KLMSRLYDYDSGAIRIDDYDIQNVSTDSLFKKTSI
-388 LQGMDI
+388 
-394 RKGSKNIT
+394 
-402 TLRQKI
+402 
-408 GMVFQSY
+408 VFQDVM
-415 ELFPH
+415 LFN
-420 LTVLDNITLAPVK
+420 TSVMENIRIGRLDATDEEV
-433 VQKRDKAEAQKEAM
+433 KEA
-447 ELLARVGL
+447 ARMANCMDFIDEMPEGFHT
-455 ADKAKSYPRQL
+455 AIGENGQEL
-466 SGGQKQRVAIVRAL
+466 SGGQRQRLSIARAFL
-480 CMHPEILLF
+480 KDAPILILDEI
-489 DEVTAALDP
+489 TSS
-498 EMVRE
+498 
-503 VLDVMLD
+503 LDVENERIIQQSLNH
-510 LAKQGKTMLIVTHE
+510 LIQNKTVVIISHRLKSVE
-524 MQFAKAVADKV
+524 KADKIV
-535 IFIDQ
+535 VLNK
-540 GKIVEEAAPD
+540 GKVEGEGKHDELLKISPTYRNLIEKSEMAEA
-550 KFFEHPE
+550 F
-557 TERAKQFL
+557 
-565 NVFTFEH
+565 VY
-572 VEHHTKQA
+572 

>member
-57 LYFAIS
+57 LYFALS

-148 GVMLLVGNVKLGLAV
+148 GIMLLVGNVKLGLAV

-179 EGIKRNKKFYDQLRA
+179 EGIKRNKKFFDQLRA

-240 VGIMALSNLFSFISL
+240 IGIVALSNLFSFISL
-255 GIVLYVGVDLLA
+255 GIVLYVGVGLLA

-331 DVENVHFGYGE
+331 DVEDVHFGYGE

-373 RCINALEPIQGGTIK
+373 KLMSRLYDYDSGAIRIDDYDIQNVSTDSLFKKTSI
-388 LQGMDI
+388 
-394 RKGSKNIT
+394 
-402 TLRQKI
+402 
-408 GMVFQSY
+408 VFQDVM
-415 ELFPH
+415 LFN
-420 LTVLDNITLAPVK
+420 TSVMENIRIGRLDATDEEV
-433 VQKRDKAEAQKEAM
+433 KEA
-447 ELLARVGL
+447 ARMANCMDFIDEMPEGFHT
-455 ADKAKSYPRQL
+455 AIGENGQEL
-466 SGGQKQRVAIVRAL
+466 SGGQRQRLSIARAFL
-480 CMHPEILLF
+480 KDAPILILDEI
-489 DEVTAALDP
+489 TSS
-498 EMVRE
+498 
-503 VLDVMLD
+503 LDVENERIIQQSLNH
-510 LAKQGKTMLIVTHE
+510 LIQNKTVVIISHRLKSVE
-524 MQFAKAVADKV
+524 KADKIV
-535 IFIDQ
+535 VLNK
-540 GKIVEEAAPD
+540 GKVEGEGRHDELMKTSPTYRNLIEKSEMAEA
-550 KFFEHPE
+550 F
-557 TERAKQFL
+557 
-565 NVFTFEH
+565 VY
-572 VEHHTKQA
+572 

>member
-57 LYFAIS
+57 LYFALS

-148 GVMLLVGNVKLGLAV
+148 GIMLLVGNVKLGLAV

-179 EGIKRNKKFYDQLRA
+179 EGIKRNKKFFDQLRA

-228 SEKIQMKTEGLA
+228 SEKIQMKTNGLG

-255 GIVLYVGVDLLA
+255 GIVLYVGVGLLA

-331 DVENVHFGYGE
+331 DVEDVHFGYGE

-373 RCINALEPIQGGTIK
+373 KLMSRLYDYDSGSIRIDDYDIQNVSTDSLFKKTSI
-388 LQGMDI
+388 
-394 RKGSKNIT
+394 
-402 TLRQKI
+402 
-408 GMVFQSY
+408 VFQDVM
-415 ELFPH
+415 LFN
-420 LTVLDNITLAPVK
+420 TSVMENIRIGRLDATDEEV
-433 VQKRDKAEAQKEAM
+433 KEA
-447 ELLARVGL
+447 ARMANCMDFIDEMPEGFHT
-455 ADKAKSYPRQL
+455 AIGENGQEL
-466 SGGQKQRVAIVRAL
+466 SGGQRQRLSIARAFL
-480 CMHPEILLF
+480 KDAPILILDEI
-489 DEVTAALDP
+489 TSS
-498 EMVRE
+498 
-503 VLDVMLD
+503 LDVENERIIQQSLNH
-510 LAKQGKTMLIVTHE
+510 LIQNKTVVIISHRLKSVE
-524 MQFAKAVADKV
+524 KADKIV
-535 IFIDQ
+535 VLNK
-540 GKIVEEAAPD
+540 GKVEGEGRHDELMKTSPTYRNLIEKSEMAEA
-550 KFFEHPE
+550 F
-557 TERAKQFL
+557 
-565 NVFTFEH
+565 VY
-572 VEHHTKQA
+572 

>member
-30 NVIAMFPVMILMLL
+30 NVISMFPVMILMLL

-179 EGIKRNKKFYDQLRA
+179 EGIKRNKKFFDQLRA

-255 GIVLYVGVDLLA
+255 GIVLYVGVGLLA

-292 SSETALE
+292 SSEAALE

-331 DVENVHFGYGE
+331 DVEDVHFGYGE

-373 RCINALEPIQGGTIK
+373 KLMSRLYDYDSGAIRIDNYDIQNVSTDSLFKKTSI
-388 LQGMDI
+388 
-394 RKGSKNIT
+394 
-402 TLRQKI
+402 
-408 GMVFQSY
+408 VFQDVM
-415 ELFPH
+415 LFN
-420 LTVLDNITLAPVK
+420 TSVMENIRIGRLDATDEEV
-433 VQKRDKAEAQKEAM
+433 KEA
-447 ELLARVGL
+447 ARMANCMDFIDDMPEGFHT
-455 ADKAKSYPRQL
+455 AIGENGQEL
-466 SGGQKQRVAIVRAL
+466 SGGQRQRLSIARAFL
-480 CMHPEILLF
+480 KDAPILILDEI
-489 DEVTAALDP
+489 TSS
-498 EMVRE
+498 
-503 VLDVMLD
+503 LDVENERIIQQSLNH
-510 LAKQGKTMLIVTHE
+510 LIQNKTVVIISHRLKSVE
-524 MQFAKAVADKV
+524 KADKIV
-535 IFIDQ
+535 VLNK
-540 GKIVEEAAPD
+540 GKVEGEGRHDELLKISPTYRNLMEKSEMAEA
-550 KFFEHPE
+550 F
-557 TERAKQFL
+557 
-565 NVFTFEH
+565 VY
-572 VEHHTKQA
+572 

>member
-57 LYFAIS
+57 LYFALS

-119 IMSDVEAIE
+119 IMSDVETIE

-148 GVMLLVGNVKLGLAV
+148 GVMLLIGNVKLGLAV

-179 EGIKRNKKFYDQLRA
+179 EGIKSNKKFFDKLRA

-240 VGIMALSNLFSFISL
+240 IVVMALSNLFSFISL
-255 GIVLYVGVDLLA
+255 GIVLYVGVGLLA

-331 DVENVHFGYGE
+331 NVEDVHFGYGE

-373 RCINALEPIQGGTIK
+373 KLMSRLYDYDSGSIRIDDYDIQNVSTDSLFKKTSI
-388 LQGMDI
+388 
-394 RKGSKNIT
+394 
-402 TLRQKI
+402 
-408 GMVFQSY
+408 VFQDVM
-415 ELFPH
+415 LFN
-420 LTVLDNITLAPVK
+420 TSVMENIRIGRLDATDEEV
-433 VQKRDKAEAQKEAM
+433 KEA
-447 ELLARVGL
+447 ARMANCMDFIDEMPEGFHT
-455 ADKAKSYPRQL
+455 AIGENGQEL
-466 SGGQKQRVAIVRAL
+466 SGGQRQRLSIARAFL
-480 CMHPEILLF
+480 KDAPILILDEI
-489 DEVTAALDP
+489 TSS
-498 EMVRE
+498 
-503 VLDVMLD
+503 LDVENERIIQQSLNH
-510 LAKQGKTMLIVTHE
+510 LIQNKTVVIISHRLKSVE
-524 MQFAKAVADKV
+524 KADKIV
-535 IFIDQ
+535 VLNK
-540 GKIVEEAAPD
+540 GKVEGEGRHDELMKTSPTYRNLIEKSEMAEA
-550 KFFEHPE
+550 F
-557 TERAKQFL
+557 
-565 NVFTFEH
+565 VY
-572 VEHHTKQA
+572 

>member
-179 EGIKRNKKFYDQLRA
+179 EGIKSNKKFFDQLRA

-331 DVENVHFGYGE
+331 DVEDVHFGYGE

-373 RCINALEPIQGGTIK
+373 KLMSRLYDYDSGAIRIDNYDIQNVSTDSLFKKTSI
-388 LQGMDI
+388 
-394 RKGSKNIT
+394 
-402 TLRQKI
+402 
-408 GMVFQSY
+408 VFQDVM
-415 ELFPH
+415 LFN
-420 LTVLDNITLAPVK
+420 TSVMENIRIGRLDATDEEV
-433 VQKRDKAEAQKEAM
+433 KEA
-447 ELLARVGL
+447 ARMANCMDFIDEMPEGFHT
-455 ADKAKSYPRQL
+455 AIGENGQEL
-466 SGGQKQRVAIVRAL
+466 SGGQRQRLSIARAFL
-480 CMHPEILLF
+480 KDAPILILDEI
-489 DEVTAALDP
+489 TSS
-498 EMVRE
+498 
-503 VLDVMLD
+503 LDVENERIIQQSLNH
-510 LAKQGKTMLIVTHE
+510 LIQNKTVVIISHRLKSVE
-524 MQFAKAVADKV
+524 KADKIV
-535 IFIDQ
+535 VLNK
-540 GKIVEEAAPD
+540 GKVEGEGKHDELLKTSPTYRNLMEKSEMAEA
-550 KFFEHPE
+550 F
-557 TERAKQFL
+557 
-565 NVFTFEH
+565 VY
-572 VEHHTKQA
+572 

>member
-1 MKEHFKKKFHVTEE
+1 MMKEHFKKKFHVTEE

-50 GTFHSQT
+50 GTFHSKT
-57 LYFAIS
+57 LYFALS

-148 GVMLLVGNVKLGLAV
+148 GIMLLVGNVKLGLAV

-179 EGIKRNKKFYDQLRA
+179 EGIKRNKKFFDQLRA

-211 YHLTDDVQKDLY
+211 YHLTDEVQKDLDE
-223 TKMDE
+223 KMDE

-240 VGIMALSNLFSFISL
+240 IGIVALSNLFSFISL
-255 GIVLYVGVDLLA
+255 GIVLYVGVGLLA

-331 DVENVHFGYGE
+331 DVEDVHFGYGE

-373 RCINALEPIQGGTIK
+373 KLMSRLYDYDSGAIRIDDYDIQNVSTDSLFKKTSI
-388 LQGMDI
+388 
-394 RKGSKNIT
+394 
-402 TLRQKI
+402 
-408 GMVFQSY
+408 VFQDVM
-415 ELFPH
+415 LFN
-420 LTVLDNITLAPVK
+420 TSVMENIRIGRLDATDEEV
-433 VQKRDKAEAQKEAM
+433 KEA
-447 ELLARVGL
+447 ARMANCMDFIDEMPEGFDT
-455 ADKAKSYPRQL
+455 AIGENGQEL
-466 SGGQKQRVAIVRAL
+466 SGGQRQRLSIARAFL
-480 CMHPEILLF
+480 KDAPILILDEI
-489 DEVTAALDP
+489 TSS
-498 EMVRE
+498 
-503 VLDVMLD
+503 LDVENERIIQQSLNH
-510 LAKQGKTMLIVTHE
+510 LIQNKTVVIISHRLKSVE
-524 MQFAKAVADKV
+524 KADKIV
-535 IFIDQ
+535 VLNK
-540 GKIVEEAAPD
+540 GKVEGEGKHDELLKTSPTYRNLMEKSEMAEA
-550 KFFEHPE
+550 F
-557 TERAKQFL
+557 
-565 NVFTFEH
+565 VY
-572 VEHHTKQA
+572 

>member
-1 MKEHFKKKFHVTEE
+1 MKEHFKEKFHVTEE

-30 NVIAMFPVMILMLL
+30 NVISMFPVMILMLL

-179 EGIKRNKKFYDQLRA
+179 EGIKSNKKFFDQLRA

-331 DVENVHFGYGE
+331 DVEDVHFGYGE

-373 RCINALEPIQGGTIK
+373 KLMSRLYDYDSGAIRIDNYDIQNVSTDSLFKKTSI
-388 LQGMDI
+388 
-394 RKGSKNIT
+394 
-402 TLRQKI
+402 
-408 GMVFQSY
+408 VFQDVM
-415 ELFPH
+415 LFN
-420 LTVLDNITLAPVK
+420 TSVMENIRIGRLDATDEEV
-433 VQKRDKAEAQKEAM
+433 KEA
-447 ELLARVGL
+447 ARMANCMDFIDEMPEGFHT
-455 ADKAKSYPRQL
+455 AIGENGQEL
-466 SGGQKQRVAIVRAL
+466 SGGQRQRLSIARAFL
-480 CMHPEILLF
+480 KDAPILILDEI
-489 DEVTAALDP
+489 TSS
-498 EMVRE
+498 
-503 VLDVMLD
+503 LDVENERIIQQSLNH
-510 LAKQGKTMLIVTHE
+510 LIQNKTVVIISHRLKSVE
-524 MQFAKAVADKV
+524 KADKIV
-535 IFIDQ
+535 VLNK
-540 GKIVEEAAPD
+540 GKVEGEGRHDELLKISPTYRNLIEKSEMAEA
-550 KFFEHPE
+550 F
-557 TERAKQFL
+557 
-565 NVFTFEH
+565 VY
-572 VEHHTKQA
+572 

>member
-57 LYFAIS
+57 LYFALS

-148 GVMLLVGNVKLGLAV
+148 GVMLLIGNIKLGLAV

-179 EGIKRNKKFYDQLRA
+179 EGIKSNKKFFDKLRA

-240 VGIMALSNLFSFISL
+240 IVVMALSNLFSFISL
-255 GIVLYVGVDLLA
+255 GIVLYVGVGLLA

-312 IQDAPLQKG
+312 IQHAPLQKG

-331 DVENVHFGYGE
+331 DVEDVHFGYGE

-373 RCINALEPIQGGTIK
+373 KLMSRLYDYDSGSIRIDDYDIQNVSTDSLFKKTSI
-388 LQGMDI
+388 
-394 RKGSKNIT
+394 
-402 TLRQKI
+402 
-408 GMVFQSY
+408 VFQDVM
-415 ELFPH
+415 LFN
-420 LTVLDNITLAPVK
+420 TSVMENIRIGRLDATDEEV
-433 VQKRDKAEAQKEAM
+433 KEA
-447 ELLARVGL
+447 ARMANCMDFIDEMPEGFHT
-455 ADKAKSYPRQL
+455 AIGENGQEL
-466 SGGQKQRVAIVRAL
+466 SGGQRQRLSIARAFL
-480 CMHPEILLF
+480 KDAPILILDEI
-489 DEVTAALDP
+489 TSS
-498 EMVRE
+498 
-503 VLDVMLD
+503 LDVENERIIQQSLNH
-510 LAKQGKTMLIVTHE
+510 LIQNKTVVIISHRLKSVE
-524 MQFAKAVADKV
+524 KADKIV
-535 IFIDQ
+535 VLNK
-540 GKIVEEAAPD
+540 GKVEGEGRHDELMKTSPTYRNLIEKSEMAEA
-550 KFFEHPE
+550 F
-557 TERAKQFL
+557 
-565 NVFTFEH
+565 VY
-572 VEHHTKQA
+572 

>member
-63 LGICVILFIALLVEY
+63 LGICAILFIALLVEY

-179 EGIKRNKKFYDQLRA
+179 EGIKSNKKFFDQLRA

-331 DVENVHFGYGE
+331 GVEDVHFGYGE

-373 RCINALEPIQGGTIK
+373 KLMSRLYDYDSGAIRIDDYDIQNVSTDSLFKKTSI
-388 LQGMDI
+388 
-394 RKGSKNIT
+394 
-402 TLRQKI
+402 
-408 GMVFQSY
+408 VFQDVM
-415 ELFPH
+415 LFN
-420 LTVLDNITLAPVK
+420 TSVMENIRIGRLDATDEEV
-433 VQKRDKAEAQKEAM
+433 KEA
-447 ELLARVGL
+447 ARMANCMDFIDEMPEGFHT
-455 ADKAKSYPRQL
+455 AIGENGQEL
-466 SGGQKQRVAIVRAL
+466 SGGQRQRLSIARAFL
-480 CMHPEILLF
+480 KDAPILILDEI
-489 DEVTAALDP
+489 TSS
-498 EMVRE
+498 
-503 VLDVMLD
+503 LDVENERIIQQSLNH
-510 LAKQGKTMLIVTHE
+510 LIQNKTVVIISHRLKSVE
-524 MQFAKAVADKV
+524 KADKIV
-535 IFIDQ
+535 VLNK
-540 GKIVEEAAPD
+540 GKVEGEGRHDELLKISPTYRNLMEKSEMAEA
-550 KFFEHPE
+550 F
-557 TERAKQFL
+557 
-565 NVFTFEH
+565 VY
-572 VEHHTKQA
+572 

>member
-15 GAQGLV
+15 GARGLV

-57 LYFAIS
+57 LYFALS

-78 ERMYNATYKESA
+78 ERMYNATYRESA
-90 NLRENLGKT
+90 NMRENLGKT

-119 IMSDVEAIE
+119 IMSDVETIE

-174 VAFKG
+174 VAFKE
-179 EGIKRNKKFYDQLRA
+179 EGIKSNKKFFDQLRA

-211 YHLTDDVQKDLY
+211 YHLTADVQKDLY

-240 VGIMALSNLFSFISL
+240 IVVMALSNLFSFISL
-255 GIVLYVGVDLLA
+255 GIVLYVGVGLLA

-331 DVENVHFGYGE
+331 DVEDVHFGYGE
-342 KNVLDGVNFT
+342 KNVLEGVNFT

-373 RCINALEPIQGGTIK
+373 KLMSRLYDYDSGAIRIDDYDIQNVSTDSLFKKTSI
-388 LQGMDI
+388 
-394 RKGSKNIT
+394 
-402 TLRQKI
+402 
-408 GMVFQSY
+408 VFQDVM
-415 ELFPH
+415 LFN
-420 LTVLDNITLAPVK
+420 TSVMENIRIGRLDATDEEV
-433 VQKRDKAEAQKEAM
+433 KEA
-447 ELLARVGL
+447 ARMANCMDFIDEMPEGFHT
-455 ADKAKSYPRQL
+455 AIGENGQEL
-466 SGGQKQRVAIVRAL
+466 SGGQRQRLSIARAFL
-480 CMHPEILLF
+480 KDAPILILDEI
-489 DEVTAALDP
+489 TSS
-498 EMVRE
+498 
-503 VLDVMLD
+503 LDVENERIIQQSLNH
-510 LAKQGKTMLIVTHE
+510 LIQNKTVVIISHRLKSVE
-524 MQFAKAVADKV
+524 KADKIV
-535 IFIDQ
+535 VLNK
-540 GKIVEEAAPD
+540 GKVEGEGRHDDLLKTSPTYRNLIEKSEMAEA
-550 KFFEHPE
+550 F
-557 TERAKQFL
+557 
-565 NVFTFEH
+565 VY
-572 VEHHTKQA
+572 

>member
-15 GAQGLV
+15 GARGLV

-57 LYFAIS
+57 LYFALS

-148 GVMLLVGNVKLGLAV
+148 GVMLLIGNVKLGLAV

-179 EGIKRNKKFYDQLRA
+179 EGIKSNKKFFDQLRA
-194 NAEDFQEAIEL
+194 NTEDFQEAIEL

-240 VGIMALSNLFSFISL
+240 IVVMALSNLFSFISL
-255 GIVLYVGVDLLA
+255 GIVLYVGVGLLA

-331 DVENVHFGYGE
+331 DVEDVHFGYGE
-342 KNVLDGVNFT
+342 KNVLEGVNFT

-373 RCINALEPIQGGTIK
+373 KLMSRLYDYDSGAIRIGDYDIQNVSTDSLFKKTSI
-388 LQGMDI
+388 
-394 RKGSKNIT
+394 
-402 TLRQKI
+402 
-408 GMVFQSY
+408 VFQDVM
-415 ELFPH
+415 LFN
-420 LTVLDNITLAPVK
+420 TSVMENIRIGRLDATDEEV
-433 VQKRDKAEAQKEAM
+433 KEA
-447 ELLARVGL
+447 ARMANCMDFIDEMPEGFHT
-455 ADKAKSYPRQL
+455 AIGENGQEL
-466 SGGQKQRVAIVRAL
+466 SGGQRQRLSIARAFL
-480 CMHPEILLF
+480 KDAPILILDEI
-489 DEVTAALDP
+489 TSS
-498 EMVRE
+498 
-503 VLDVMLD
+503 LDVENERIIQQSLNH
-510 LAKQGKTMLIVTHE
+510 LIQNKTVVIISHRLKSVE
-524 MQFAKAVADKV
+524 KADKIV
-535 IFIDQ
+535 VLNK
-540 GKIVEEAAPD
+540 GKVEGEGKHDELLKTSPTYRNLIEKSEMAEA
-550 KFFEHPE
+550 F
-557 TERAKQFL
+557 
-565 NVFTFEH
+565 VY
-572 VEHHTKQA
+572 